1 MKRLEDRGTTEV
13 PWIVFSRDV
22 QTGMS
27 ILDGRPLWILDGAS
41 CDISDWLNG
50 VQKKGHIDRMIK
62 YAILAAIATGDGV
75 IGAIAKRFFGE

>member
-1 MKRLEDRGTTEV
+1 MKRLDNRGTAEA
-13 PWIVFSRDV
+13 PWIIFSSDTT
-22 QTGMS
+22 TGVS

-50 VQKKGHIDRMIK
+50 VQKKGHIDRMTK

-75 IGAIAKRFFGE
+75 IGAIAKRFFGG